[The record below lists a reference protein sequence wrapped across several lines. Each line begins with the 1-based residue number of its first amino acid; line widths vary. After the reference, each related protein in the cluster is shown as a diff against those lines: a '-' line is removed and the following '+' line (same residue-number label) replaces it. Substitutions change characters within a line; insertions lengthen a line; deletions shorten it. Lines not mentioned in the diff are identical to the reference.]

1 MKNLIENQL
10 TPAIQ
15 TAVDAAI
22 NELETLFENKL
33 SALTEDERVRYG
45 SINEQ
50 NKLLVNKVR
59 DYRQNNANLSAPDID
74 WTQFESDYQTRL
86 FLETRASRLANLVYK
101 MQSTKILHDH
111 DNYQDALDDYAYSQ
125 YKKGSGDPDYKD
137 KTDELKS
144 FFPKSGKNKPP
155 DDDETP

>member
-1 MKNLIENQL
+1 MKNLIETKL
-10 TPAIQ
+10 TAADR

-22 NELETLFENKL
+22 EELETALDGKL
-33 SALTEDERVRYG
+33 RDLTEEERVRYG

-59 DYRQNNANLSAPDID
+59 DFQQNSANLASPDVD
-74 WTQFESDYQTRL
+74 WTQFESDYQERL
-86 FLETRASRLANLVYK
+86 FLETRASRLSNLVYK

-111 DNYQDALDDYAYSQ
+111 DNYQDALSDYAYSQ
-125 YKKGSGDPDYKD
+125 YKKGAGNTDYKD

-144 FFPKSGKNKPP
+144 FFNRSGKGKT
-155 DDDETP
+155 ETPEQP